1 MSDMA
6 IDAALGEVLQPNEEQ
21 LAQEI
26 AATVAANIQRGPR
39 PALRDA
45 HPRAHGCVQASFR
58 VDDGLPPHL
67 AQGVF
72 VPGKSYPALIRF
84 SNGNPETK
92 LPDIIPDV
100 RGMAIKLLGVPGDKL
115 LDDERE
121 TQDFVLISHPVFFL
135 DSAKDYLTFFR
146 RIFSSNLLIRKTAL
160 LALSARGLIN
170 FFKMNI
176 VVASPLETRYW
187 SVVAYRLGAGPHKQA
202 VKYSARPRPFP
213 GSTALP
219 VPPTP
224 HFLRETMIRHLE
236 AGEAHFDF
244 LVQPRK
250 SPAMSV
256 ENSMVEWKEE
266 DAPFIR
272 VATITIPRQQFAT
285 AERDQLGENLS
296 FSPWH
301 ALPAH
306 RPLGAVNRVR
316 RVVYQ
321 AISKVRH
328 DLNGAP
334 RREPSA

>member
-1 MSDMA
+1 
-6 IDAALGEVLQPNEEQ
+6 
-21 LAQEI
+21 
-26 AATVAANIQRGPR
+26 
-39 PALRDA
+39 
-45 HPRAHGCVQASFR
+45 
-58 VDDGLPPHL
+58 
-67 AQGVF
+67 
-72 VPGKSYPALIRF
+72 
-84 SNGNPETK
+84 
-92 LPDIIPDV
+92 
-100 RGMAIKLLGVPGDKL
+100 MAIKLLGVPGDKL

-219 VPPTP
+219 VPPKP
-224 HFLRETMIRHLE
+224 HYLRETMISQLE
-236 AGEAHFDF
+236 AGEAQFDF

-266 DAPFIR
+266 DAPFVR